1 MCTLF
6 DEIERESEVRG
17 IVDAGYDF
25 EIPENDIFKRQQ
37 NKLNVSM
44 QQGQK
49 YLRIFRKET
58 TF

>member
-6 DEIERESEVRG
+6 DEIARESEVRG
-17 IVDAGYDF
+17 IVEAGYDF
-25 EIPENDIFKRQQ
+25 KIPENDIFKRLQ

-44 QQGQK
+44 QQGQE
-49 YLRIFRKET
+49 YLRVFRKET

>member
-6 DEIERESEVRG
+6 DEIARESEVRG
-17 IVDAGYDF
+17 IVEAGYDF
-25 EIPENDIFKRQQ
+25 EIPENDIFKRLQ

-44 QQGQK
+44 QQGQE
-49 YLRIFRKET
+49 YLCIFRKET

>member
-6 DEIERESEVRG
+6 DEIARESEVRG
-17 IVDAGYDF
+17 IVEAGYDF
-25 EIPENDIFKRQQ
+25 EIPENDIFKRLQ

-44 QQGQK
+44 QQGQE
-49 YLRIFRKET
+49 YLRIFRKEI